1 MHLQK
6 LILENFRNHEKLEL
20 AFSQENP
27 VTYIVGPNAQGK
39 TNLLEAIYLL
49 ALTKSFRTHNH
60 EDLIDW
66 HKDFARVTGIFGS
79 NSASRNAADTS
90 APSTH
95 LEIFLGRSPNP
106 PKVLKKNRIKTTG
119 ANFLGTCQ
127 VVFFHPEDLNML
139 YLGPDLRRAYLNTL
153 NVQINKNYFT
163 ALKNYQKVL
172 RQRNALLYAIKQGTH
187 KKSDLEIWDE
197 QLVENGTLLMSERA
211 KTIDFFNQHITE
223 YYRQI
228 SEGGEQVSLSYQHA
242 VGAPAAAQIPVSSLY
257 EQALSQAL
265 PRDLQSGHTSVGPHR
280 DEILFLLNN
289 KPLQAHASRGEYRS
303 LILALKLLELKFFED
318 RTQHK
323 PLLLLDD
330 VFSELDLSRQKM
342 LLQATQTHQTII
354 TTTHLDNWLQD
365 RAHKGLTLNLASAP
379 SVAPLA

>member
-6 LILENFRNHEKLEL
+6 LILENFRNHGKLEL
-20 AFSQENP
+20 TFSEENP

-39 TNLLEAIYLL
+39 TNLLESIYLL

-60 EDLIDW
+60 EDLINW
-66 HKDFARVTGIFGS
+66 HQDFARVTGIFGAE
-79 NSASRNAADTS
+79 NIR
-90 APSTH
+90 

-106 PKVLKKNRIKTTG
+106 PKVLKKNKVKTTG
-119 ANFLGTCQ
+119 ANFMGTCQ

-211 KTIDFFNQHITE
+211 KTIDFFNHHITE

-228 SEGGEQVSLSYQHA
+228 SEGDEQVSLSYQDT
-242 VGAPAAAQIPVSSLY
+242 VGVAGRASSIAY
-257 EQALSQAL
+257 RKALAQAL

-303 LILALKLLELKFFED
+303 LILALKLLELKFFEEQSG
-318 RTQHK
+318 RK

-365 RAHKGLTLNLASAP
+365 RAHKGLTLSLLSKVENIAE
-379 SVAPLA
+379 V